1 MFETVPTFI
10 PVLGRLLLG
19 GAFVLAGLRNL
30 GSMSFLTGA
39 LSARGVPL
47 ASIVLITGIAIQC
60 VAGLLL
66 MIGLYSAFA
75 ALGLIVFLLVATLIF
90 HNFWDYQGEERV
102 AHLNGVI
109 TNTALAG
116 SFLLV
121 VAYG

>member
-75 ALGLIVFLLVATLIF
+75 ALGLIVFLIVATLIF

>member
-19 GAFVLAGLRNL
+19 GAFVFAGLRNL

-75 ALGLIVFLLVATLIF
+75 ALGLIVFLIVATLIF

>member
-47 ASIVLITGIAIQC
+47 AAIVLITGIAIQC

-75 ALGLIVFLLVATLIF
+75 ALGLIVFLIVATLIF

-102 AHLNGVI
+102 AHLNVVI

>member
-1 MFETVPTFI
+1 MFEAVPAFI

-19 GAFVLAGLRNL
+19 GAFVFAGLRNL
-30 GSMSFLTGA
+30 GSMPFLTDA
-39 LSARGVPL
+39 LRARGVPL
-47 ASIVLITGIAIQC
+47 ASLVLMTGIAIQC

-66 MIGLYSAFA
+66 ILGLYSAFA
-75 ALGLIVFLLVATLIF
+75 ALALIAFLIVATLIF

-116 SFLLV
+116 SFLL
-121 VAYG
+121 ALANG